1 MNASVNMSQK
11 FKSLYRSTCPIL
23 PCPTYQTT
31 DYNDSR
37 DGKRRAKGSIACKYK
52 VVRLRSRAVVGKR

>member
-1 MNASVNMSQK
+1 MNASVNMGQK
-11 FKSLYRSTCPIL
+11 FKSLYRPIL
-23 PCPTYQTT
+23 PCVTYQTT

-52 VVRLRSRAVVGKR
+52 VVHLRSRAVVGKG